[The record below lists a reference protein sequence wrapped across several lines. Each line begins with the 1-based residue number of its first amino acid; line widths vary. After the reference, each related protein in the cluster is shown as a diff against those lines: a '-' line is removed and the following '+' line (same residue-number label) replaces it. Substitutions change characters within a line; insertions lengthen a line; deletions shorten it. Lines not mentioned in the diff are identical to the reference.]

1 MNLSTQEDIARQQAP
16 FAAATTP
23 ADQLRCLLQYAV
35 CAPSVYNTQPW
46 RFVVTDS
53 YVDLYADRSR
63 ALPIV
68 DPQGRQRIL
77 SCGAALF
84 YLRTAIHYFGY
95 SDQVELFPQG
105 PDSDWLAR
113 ISLGAP
119 WPATPEDALLFH
131 AMAQR
136 HTARQPFADW
146 PLRQTLLR
154 DLETAAATEGSWL
167 HWIDT
172 PVGRLA
178 FSDLVVE
185 GDRRMW
191 ADAGFRA
198 EMAHWLAAGK
208 RAAAEGLSYAGAPDP
223 FLVQQFD
230 LGHSQARQDQQ
241 WLAEAPGLAVLGT
254 PTDDP
259 PAWLAVGQGLAHLLL
274 CAAGQGVAAA
284 FLNRPI
290 ETPLL
295 RTDIGRMVERHG
307 YPQVLIRLGYMQ
319 VSAPSDRRSIAA
331 VMQTAAEV

>member
-1 MNLSTQEDIARQQAP
+1 MNLP
-16 FAAATTP
+16 TP
-23 ADQLRCLLQYAV
+23 VDTERPPPPTRTDPLRDSLQYAV
-35 CAPSVYNTQPW
+35 CAPSIYNTQPW
-46 RFVVTDS
+46 RFVVTDT
-53 YVDLYADRSR
+53 YLDLYAERSR
-63 ALPIV
+63 ALPVV

-95 SDQVELFPQG
+95 SDEIVLFPQG
-105 PDSDWLAR
+105 PQGDWLAR

-119 WPATPEDALLFH
+119 WPATAEDAVLFH
-131 AMAQR
+131 AMALR
-136 HTARQPFADW
+136 HTARQPFADR

-178 FSDLVVE
+178 FSELVAE

-198 EMAHWLAAGK
+198 EMAHWLAVGQ
-208 RAAAEGLSYAGAPDP
+208 RAAAEGLSYTGAPDP

-230 LGHSQARQDQQ
+230 LGRSQARQDQQ
-241 WLAEAPGLAVLGT
+241 WLAEAPGVAVLGT

-259 PAWLAVGQGLAHLLL
+259 PAWLAAGQGLAHLLL
-274 CAAGQGVAAA
+274 CAAAQGVAAA

-290 ETPLL
+290 EIPPL
-295 RTDIGRMVERHG
+295 RTDIGRMAERHG
-307 YPQVLIRLGYMQ
+307 YPQVLIRLGYAQ
-319 VSAPSDRRSIAA
+319 VSAPSNRRSLAA
-331 VMQTAAEV
+331 VGPTAAEV